1 VRPSDRR
8 SHANRGRGRPAG
20 DGSRANR
27 GRGLPDGDASRPGG
41 ERLAWTGPEGT
52 ALDAARTTLHPPLS
66 GLLAPHL
73 EGLVALRRD
82 LHAHPETAHA
92 EHRTTGVVA
101 ARLRAAGL
109 EPRLLPGTGLVC
121 DVGDG
126 DRAVALRADLDALPL
141 SDETSSPFSSTV
153 EGVTHACGHD
163 VHTAVVLGAGLVLAD
178 LHARGELPGRVRL
191 LFQPAEEVTPG
202 GALGVLATGALAGV
216 DRIFAVHCDPH
227 TDVGHVGLRVG
238 PITSAFDRVLVR
250 LRGSGGHTSRPHLT
264 GDLVFALAKVVTEV
278 PAVLSRRL
286 DPRAGVSVV
295 WGRVSSGGAANAIP
309 RLGVVEGTLR
319 CVRADVWHAAGELLT
334 AVVQEVVAPYGVT
347 AEVEHERGVPP
358 VDNEAVSTGLLTDA
372 ADDELGEGV
381 AVPTDQS
388 LGGEDFAWYLEQVP
402 GAMARLGTRTP
413 GGPTHDLHRG
423 DFEPDERAIAVGVR
437 LLAAT
442 AVRALALGAAEAA
455 EARAAVPV
463 ADR

>member
-1 VRPSDRR
+1 M
-8 SHANRGRGRPAG
+8 ARGGPHRPA
-20 DGSRANR
+20 
-27 GRGLPDGDASRPGG
+27 LRP
-41 ERLAWTGPEGT
+41 LAWTGREGT
-52 ALDAARTTLHPPLS
+52 ALDTALPTPDGSSTPPLS
-66 GLLAPHL
+66 DLLAPHL

-92 EHRTTGVVA
+92 EHRTTGAVA

-109 EPRLLPGTGLVC
+109 EPRSLPGTGLVC
-121 DVGDG
+121 DVGDPLDG
-126 DRAVALRADLDALPL
+126 TGALVALRADLDALPL
-141 SDETSSPFSSTV
+141 TDETSSPFSSTV
-153 EGVTHACGHD
+153 DGVAHACGHD
-163 VHTAVVLGAGLVLAD
+163 VHTAVVVGAGLALAD
-178 LHARGELPGRVRL
+178 LHARGALPGRVRL
-191 LFQPAEEVTPG
+191 VFQPAEEVTPG
-202 GALGVLATGALAGV
+202 GALGVVAAGALAGV
-216 DRIFAVHCDPH
+216 ERIFAVHCDPH

-250 LRGSGGHTSRPHLT
+250 LRGPGGHTSRPHLT

-286 DPRAGVSVV
+286 DPRAGVSMV

-309 RLGVVEGTLR
+309 RLGVAEGTLR
-319 CVRADVWHAAGELLT
+319 CVRADVWHEAGDLLT
-334 AVVQEVVAPYGVT
+334 AVVHELVAPYGVT

-358 VDNEAVSTGLLTDA
+358 VDNEAVSTGLLADA
-372 ADDELGEGV
+372 ADAELGEGV
-381 AVPTDQS
+381 VVPTDQS

-423 DFEPDERAIAVGVR
+423 DFEPDERAIAVGAR

-442 AVRALALGAAEAA
+442 AVRALVVPRAAEAGA
-455 EARAAVPV
+455 GPGAVPTAAAVPV